1 VALCCPRLR
10 CLRLSGLR
18 EVGAGALAALARH
31 CPLLHDLAF
40 LDCLVLDETALAGL
54 VSLRFLS
61 VAGCTGVKWATASE
75 AWAQLP
81 SLAALDVSRTDVSPG
96 AVSRLVS
103 HSATLTLICALNCPS
118 LEEEEARSPAAFAN
132 SKGKLVLTINSTLSE
147 SIAAAALFPHTTLV
161 KATELFDDDCH
172 WSGGVP
178 QLMTW
183 LEWVLSQSFLRI
195 AETNPRGMNQFWL
208 DQGTALLLSLLKSS
222 QEDVQERA
230 ATTLAAF
237 AVVDDHNA
245 NVDPARSEAV
255 MREGGIP
262 MLLDLARR
270 SRETLQSEAA
280 KVFCNHLNI
289 FKLKLPVSI
298 ISYAFFMCLC
308 RQSPTYPSIQ
318 RLQKQLQIR
327 VVLPYSL
334 TWQSRPTGWLLKK
347 LLVGYGISQLEKN
360 TRL

>member
-1 VALCCPRLR
+1 
-10 CLRLSGLR
+10 
-18 EVGAGALAALARH
+18 
-31 CPLLHDLAF
+31 
-40 LDCLVLDETALAGL
+40 
-54 VSLRFLS
+54 
-61 VAGCTGVKWATASE
+61 
-75 AWAQLP
+75 
-81 SLAALDVSRTDVSPG
+81 
-96 AVSRLVS
+96 
-103 HSATLTLICALNCPS
+103 
-118 LEEEEARSPAAFAN
+118 
-132 SKGKLVLTINSTLSE
+132 VLTITSDIFE
-147 SIAAAALFPHTTLV
+147 SVAELFPGKVV
-161 KATELFDDDCH
+161 KEQ
-172 WSGGVP
+172 GVFNECNWRGKSKA
-178 QLMTW
+178 LGEMMIW
-183 LEWVLSQSFLRI
+183 LEWILSQSLLRI
-195 AETNPRGMNQFWL
+195 AESNPYGMDNFWL
-208 DQGTALLLSLLKSS
+208 QQGTSMLLSLVKSS

-289 FKLKLPVSI
+289 FKLKLAVSI

-308 RQSPTYPSIQ
+308 RQLPTYPSIQ

-347 LLVGYGISQLEKN
+347 LLVGYGISQWEKN